1 MNNRLVYT
9 TLILAGLM
17 VLQSVRAE
25 VSFER
30 DVARILVKRCV
41 ECHDSKQKKGGL
53 DLTNVTA
60 MTAGGDSGEVVK
72 KGNASISH
80 LIQRITDGD
89 MPPAS
94 KGIPQ
99 PLPAAET
106 KILTAWVNEGMIWPK
121 DRVLDLY
128 EQTTEVRG
136 GRDWWSFQPILSP
149 QLPIPLSDPRVGNE
163 IDSFI
168 ISKLSSSG
176 MSPSKPTT
184 RGKLI
189 RRLFFDLTG
198 LPPRPKDIEEFLAT
212 NQKVNYESL
221 VDKLLASPQFGERW
235 ARHWLDLIR
244 FAETCGYERDQLKPN
259 IWKYRDWVVNAFN
272 SDMPYDKF
280 VTDQLAGDEVPY
292 RDDETVVATGMIR
305 AGTWNDEPND
315 PADYQY
321 TRLED
326 MVHTTSS
333 AFIGLT
339 VKCARCHDHKFDP
352 IRQTDYYRFANAF
365 WSGFIGQANLGGP
378 SEAELGSKAFG
389 WTDRS
394 SEVVPL
400 HLLVNGERQKPG
412 EVIAPGS
419 ISTVPI
425 LEQSFKLPPEGS
437 RTTTQRLQLASW
449 LTHPDHPLTARVI
462 VNRLWLHTMGEGL
475 VRTPNNFGFKGDPP
489 THPKLLDFL
498 ASRLIDNGWKLKP
511 IIKLIVMSNTYRQAS
526 THESYLEYQDKDFLN
541 LTWWRAQRK
550 RLDAEQLRDAILVTS
565 GEINLKSGGPSFYPA
580 MSVEALEGLSK
591 KSSAWGNSSL
601 AERNRRSIYMMTK
614 RSRLLPL
621 MTTFNFTDTTLPCG
635 QRDVTTVAT
644 QALALLNNH
653 FVHQQS
659 SAFAD
664 RLRKEY
670 PDDVVAQIR
679 AAWNHATGRNPT
691 ADELAASR
699 EHVSDQVEHYG
710 IMTEISAEKLTKL
723 SVKADL
729 SLWLDATQRIEVDED
744 SRIISWGDASG
755 SSLDGQQPID
765 AVQGERTIR
774 PLYVADGLNG
784 KPTLR
789 FNGKNQYLKLTSAP
803 LSDQSF
809 TMVTV
814 ATDTSVNEGHR
825 ELISNWNSRGRS
837 VNSLFLGSTRGG
849 VIRLSDNFAN
859 GGTLLNR
866 GQPFILGAINA
877 ADSAVTFQNGGKLA
891 QAPPLTERVLAG
903 PWVIGTQGNINGEY
917 WLGDISEILIY
928 DRALSEPELRQI
940 WGYLSHKYNI
950 PLRADRS
957 SPDRLALTS
966 LCHVLLNTNE
976 FIYID

>member
-1 MNNRLVYT
+1 MNNCKLNT
-9 TLILAGLM
+9 ILILACLL
-17 VLQSVRAE
+17 VSLSVRAD
-25 VSFER
+25 VDFER
-30 DVARILVKRCV
+30 DVAQVLVKRCV
-41 ECHDSKQKKGGL
+41 ECHDHTQKKGGL
-53 DLTNVTA
+53 DLTNINA
-60 MTAGGDSGEVVK
+60 ITAGGDSGVVVK
-72 KGNASISH
+72 KGNASLSH
-80 LIQRITDGD
+80 LIQRVIDGD

-94 KGIPQ
+94 KGVPQ
-99 PLPAAET
+99 TLPEAET
-106 KILTAWVNEGMIWPK
+106 KILTDWINEGMSWPK

-128 EQTTEVRG
+128 EQTTVVRG
-136 GRDWWSFQPILSP
+136 GRDWWSFQPIRKP
-149 QLPIPLSDPRVGNE
+149 GLPIPLTDPRVSNE

-168 ISKLSSSG
+168 VSKLASSG
-176 MSPSKPTT
+176 MSPAQTT
-184 RGKLI
+184 TPRKLI

-198 LPPRPKDIEEFLAT
+198 LPPSPKDINEFLAT
-212 NQKVNYESL
+212 DEKGAYESL
-221 VDKLLASPQFGERW
+221 VDQLLASPQFGERW

-272 SDMPYDKF
+272 SNMPYDKF
-280 VTDQLAGDEVPY
+280 VTDQLAGDEVSY
-292 RDDETVVATGMIR
+292 RDDQTVVATGMIR

-365 WSGFIGQANLGGP
+365 WSGYIGQANLGGP
-378 SEAELGSKAFG
+378 SEGELGSTAFG

-394 SEVVPL
+394 SKVVPL
-400 HLLVNGERQKPG
+400 HLLVNGERDKPG
-412 EVIAPGS
+412 EIVTPAS
-419 ISTVPI
+419 ISTVPK
-425 LEQSFKLPPEGS
+425 LEYSFTLPPEGS
-437 RTTTQRLQLASW
+437 RTTTQRLQLAKW
-449 LTHPDHPLTARVI
+449 LTHPEHPLTARVI

-475 VRTPNNFGFKGDPP
+475 VRTPNNFGFKGNPP
-489 THPKLLDFL
+489 THPQLLDFL
-498 ASRLIDNGWKLKP
+498 ASRLITNGWRLKP
-511 IIKLIVMSNTYRQAS
+511 IIKMIVMSNTYKQES
-526 THESYLEYQDKDFLN
+526 THGKYLEYQDKDYLN
-541 LTWWRAQRK
+541 TMWWRAKRK
-550 RLDAEQLRDAILVTS
+550 RLDAEQLRDAMLLVS
-565 GEINLKSGGPSFYPA
+565 GEINLKSGGPSFYPE

-591 KSSAWGNSSL
+591 KSSAWGSSSL

-621 MTTFNFTDTTLPCG
+621 MTSFNFTDTTLPCG

-670 PDDVVAQIR
+670 PDDQVSQIK
-679 AAWNHATGRNPT
+679 AAWQHATGRAPSQSELT
-691 ADELAASR
+691 ASQ
-699 EHVSDQVEHYG
+699 EHLEEQAEHYG
-710 IMTEISAEKLTKL
+710 ALTEISGEKVGKL

-729 SLWLDATQRIEVDED
+729 SLWLDASQRIEVDRD
-744 SRIISWGDASG
+744 SRVISWGDASG

-774 PLYVADGLNG
+774 PLYVSDGLNG
-784 KPTLR
+784 KPTIR
-789 FNGKNQYLKLTSAP
+789 FNGRDQYFKLTATP
-803 LSDQSF
+803 LSEQAF
-809 TMVTV
+809 TMITV
-814 ATDTSVNEGHR
+814 AVDSSMDQKHR

-837 VNSLFLGSTRGG
+837 INSLFLGTTQAG
-849 VIRLSDNFAN
+849 VIRLSDNFSN
-859 GGTLLNR
+859 GGQLLNR
-866 GQPFILGAINA
+866 EQPFILGAINTADFA
-877 ADSAVTFQNGGKLA
+877 AIFQNGGKLA
-891 QAPPLTERVLAG
+891 QAPSLSDRVLAG

-917 WLGDISEILIY
+917 WFGDISEILIY
-928 DRALSEPELRQI
+928 DRALTEPELRQI
-940 WGYLSHKYNI
+940 WGYLSHKYDI
-950 PLRADRS
+950 SLRADRS
-957 SPDRLALTS
+957 SPERLALTS

>member
-1 MNNRLVYT
+1 
-9 TLILAGLM
+9 
-17 VLQSVRAE
+17 
-25 VSFER
+25 
-30 DVARILVKRCV
+30 
-41 ECHDSKQKKGGL
+41 
-53 DLTNVTA
+53 
-60 MTAGGDSGEVVK
+60 
-72 KGNASISH
+72 
-80 LIQRITDGD
+80 
-89 MPPAS
+89 
-94 KGIPQ
+94 
-99 PLPAAET
+99 
-106 KILTAWVNEGMIWPK
+106 
-121 DRVLDLY
+121 
-128 EQTTEVRG
+128 
-136 GRDWWSFQPILSP
+136 
-149 QLPIPLSDPRVGNE
+149 
-163 IDSFI
+163 
-168 ISKLSSSG
+168 
-176 MSPSKPTT
+176 
-184 RGKLI
+184 
-189 RRLFFDLTG
+189 
-198 LPPRPKDIEEFLAT
+198 
-212 NQKVNYESL
+212 
-221 VDKLLASPQFGERW
+221 
-235 ARHWLDLIR
+235 
-244 FAETCGYERDQLKPN
+244 
-259 IWKYRDWVVNAFN
+259 
-272 SDMPYDKF
+272 
-280 VTDQLAGDEVPY
+280 
-292 RDDETVVATGMIR
+292 
-305 AGTWNDEPND
+305 
-315 PADYQY
+315 
-321 TRLED
+321 
-326 MVHTTSS
+326 
-333 AFIGLT
+333 
-339 VKCARCHDHKFDP
+339 
-352 IRQTDYYRFANAF
+352 
-365 WSGFIGQANLGGP
+365 
-378 SEAELGSKAFG
+378 
-389 WTDRS
+389 
-394 SEVVPL
+394 
-400 HLLVNGERQKPG
+400 
-412 EVIAPGS
+412 
-419 ISTVPI
+419 
-425 LEQSFKLPPEGS
+425 
-437 RTTTQRLQLASW
+437 
-449 LTHPDHPLTARVI
+449 
-462 VNRLWLHTMGEGL
+462 
-475 VRTPNNFGFKGDPP
+475 
-489 THPKLLDFL
+489 
-498 ASRLIDNGWKLKP
+498 
-511 IIKLIVMSNTYRQAS
+511 MSNTYRQAS

-550 RLDAEQLRDAILVTS
+550 RLDAEQLRDAILVPS

-653 FVHQQS
+653 FVLQQS

-670 PDDVVAQIR
+670 PDDVVAQIS

-765 AVQGERTIR
+765 AVQGERTVR

-789 FNGKNQYLKLTSAP
+789 FNGKNQYLKLTATP